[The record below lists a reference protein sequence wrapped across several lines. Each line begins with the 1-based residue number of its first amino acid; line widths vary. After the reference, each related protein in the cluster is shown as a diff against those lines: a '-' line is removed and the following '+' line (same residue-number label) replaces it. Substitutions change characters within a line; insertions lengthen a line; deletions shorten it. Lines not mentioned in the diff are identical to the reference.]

1 MQFPVVVV
9 AGASSNVGK
18 TTLVCRLLEHFPDW
32 EAIKVTR
39 GHYRSCGRDP
49 HTCCVSHLL
58 GDAPKV
64 FSERSLTDVPNKD
77 TGRFWTA
84 GASNVHWLIAT
95 TNQIEHGIHL
105 ALERVKGPG
114 VLVEGTSILEF
125 LQPSLSILTLSG
137 PENRLK
143 STAQRALRERRI
155 DVVFNSSDG
164 SKLDGLVDAD
174 LPVFCPS
181 NINELVA
188 HIKKGSLPWERWPLA
203 GA

>member
-18 TTLVCRLLEHFPDW
+18 TTLVCSLLEHFPGW

-49 HTCCVSHLL
+49 DTCCVSHLL

-64 FSERSLTDVPNKD
+64 LSDRILTDVPTKD
-77 TGRFWTA
+77 TGRFWAA

-95 TNQIEHGIHL
+95 TSQVERGIVL

-125 LQPSLSILTLSG
+125 LRPSVSILTLSG
-137 PENRLK
+137 PGNRLK
-143 STAQRALRERRI
+143 STALRALRERQI
-155 DVVFNSSDG
+155 DVVFNSSEG
-164 SKLDGLVDAD
+164 STLDGLVDAN
-174 LPVFCPS
+174 LPVFYPS
-181 NINELVA
+181 RLNDLADLIR
-188 HIKKGSLPWERWPLA
+188 KKVPWERWPPA